1 MTTYVFTSYY
11 STEQD
16 LVANDTAFVL
26 PAAAIYNTTGAGYGI
41 HDASYATINVAGT
54 VFGYYGV
61 GVGVAGQTSYVAV
74 DKGGLIVGT
83 YDGIYVAG
91 THQIV
96 NNGDIE
102 ALSSGGAGLD
112 LPGAGSIINN
122 GNISGTYGIFNND
135 STTTDTNYIMNTGTL
150 SGIAYA
156 YYGSSSQN
164 LFANSGMTTGTLY
177 FGSGAG
183 DIFYNLGTVN
193 LTNSYLSLG
202 SGSGDIVDNMGL
214 IYSEAHGSGTVN
226 MITFGSG
233 TGDYLYN
240 TGVIAL
246 VGATSAASNAVLL
259 GGGAGDFLVNT
270 SSGVIYGNV
279 SLGSGAGG
287 LVNNNGLIYGNVNL
301 GSGATD
307 VYYGQNGHLYGS
319 VTCGNGGD
327 NVYSGTGAETAIAGT
342 GNDYFHSATGGQMTV
357 YEKAAAQLTN
367 GYDTVANFQTYNA
380 TTGVGTFLHIDA
392 SLHATT
398 GFTSDGAG
406 GTYVYMGLGGGN
418 YSYID
423 VVGVSVAQVQ
433 AQTYFA

>member
-1 MTTYVFTSYY
+1 MTTYVYTSYY
-11 STEQD
+11 GTEQD
-16 LVANDTAFVL
+16 IAAGDTAFVL
-26 PAAAIYNTTGAGYGI
+26 PAAAIYNTTGSGYGI

-91 THQIV
+91 THQVV

-102 ALSSGGAGLD
+102 ALSGNGAGLD
-112 LPGAGSIINN
+112 LPGAGSVVNN
-122 GNISGTYGIFNND
+122 GNISGTYGIINSD
-135 STTTDTNYIMNTGTL
+135 ATTTDTNYITNTGTL
-150 SGIAYA
+150 SGTAYA
-156 YYGSSSQN
+156 YYGGSSQN
-164 LFANSGMTTGTLY
+164 LFANSGVTTGSLY

-183 DIFYNLGTVN
+183 DILYNVGTVN
-193 LTNSYLSLG
+193 VAG
-202 SGSGDIVDNMGL
+202 GFVGFGAGAGDILDNMGVV
-214 IYSEAHGSGTVN
+214 YSEAHGSGAVN

-240 TGVIAL
+240 NGVIAL
-246 VGATSAASNAVLL
+246 MGATNAASNAVLL
-259 GGGAGDFLVNT
+259 GSGAGDYLINT
-270 SSGVIYGNV
+270 SSGAIYGNV
-279 SLGSGAGG
+279 SAGSGAGE
-287 LVNNNGLIYGNVNL
+287 LIDNNGLIYGNVNL
-301 GSGATD
+301 GNGATN

-319 VTCGNGGD
+319 VICGSGGD
-327 NVYSGTGAETAIAGT
+327 YVYSGTAAEPATAGT
-342 GNDYFHSATGGQMTV
+342 GNDYFHSANGAQMTIN
-357 YEKAAAQLTN
+357 ETAAAQLTN
-367 GYDTVANFQTYNA
+367 GYDTVANFQISNA
-380 TTGVGTFLHIDA
+380 TTGAGTFLHIDA

-423 VVGVSVAQVQ
+423 VVGASVAQVQ